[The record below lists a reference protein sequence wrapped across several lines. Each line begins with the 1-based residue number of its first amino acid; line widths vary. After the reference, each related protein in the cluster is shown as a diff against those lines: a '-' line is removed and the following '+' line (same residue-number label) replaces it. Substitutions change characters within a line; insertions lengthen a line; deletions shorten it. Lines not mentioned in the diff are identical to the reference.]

1 MPFATVRGLNM
12 YYEVHGSGPGL
23 LFVGGTGGDLR
34 QKPNI
39 SDSPLTAAFTVLAY
53 DQRGL
58 GRTDAPDGPYTMAD
72 YAEDANALL
81 DAVAWESCHI
91 VGASFGGMV
100 AQEFAIRF
108 PSRVQRL
115 VLACTSSGGAGA
127 ASYPLHELAGLD
139 VRERAKR
146 VVLLSDTRRHTEWMS
161 THSSEFEALIQQ
173 AMARATVGA
182 GEPDRESG
190 WRWQLE
196 ARRRHDTH
204 DRLQSLSMPVYICGG
219 KYDGIAPVDN
229 SKALARQIPGACL
242 EFFEGGHL
250 FLREDP
256 RAFPRIVAFLR
267 GEMAE
272 ENK

>member
-1 MPFATVRGLNM
+1 MPFAIARGLKL
-12 YYEVHGSGPGL
+12 YYEERGSGPGL

-39 SDSPLTAAFTVLAY
+39 FDSPLAATFTVLAY

-58 GRTDAPDGPYTMAD
+58 GRTDVPDGPYTMAG

-81 DAVAWESCHI
+81 DAVGWESCHI

-100 AQEFAIRF
+100 AQELAIRF
-108 PSRVQRL
+108 PGRVQRL
-115 VLACTSSGGAGA
+115 VLACTSSGGAGG

-139 VRERAKR
+139 VRERVKQ
-146 VVLLSDTRRHTEWMS
+146 VVLLSDTRRDTEWMS

-173 AMARATVGA
+173 ALARATV

-204 DRLQSLSMPVYICGG
+204 DLLQSLSMPVYVCGG
-219 KYDGIAPVDN
+219 KLDGIAPVDN

-256 RAFPRIVAFLR
+256 RAFPRIIAFLR
-267 GEMAE
+267 GAA
-272 ENK
+272 

>member
-1 MPFATVRGLNM
+1 MPFATVRGRKM
-12 YYEVHGSGPGL
+12 YYEARGSGPGL

-39 SDSPLTAAFTVLAY
+39 FDSPLAAAFNVLAY

-58 GRTDAPDGPYTMAD
+58 GRTDVPDGPYTMAG

-81 DAVAWESCHI
+81 DAVGWESCHI

-100 AQEFAIRF
+100 AQELAIRF

-115 VLACTSSGGAGA
+115 VLACTSSGGAGG

-139 VRERAKR
+139 VRERVKQ
-146 VVLLSDTRRHTEWMS
+146 VVLLSDTRRDTEWMS
-161 THSSEFEALIQQ
+161 AHPAEFETLIQQ

-182 GEPDRESG
+182 GGPDRESG

-204 DRLQSLSMPVYICGG
+204 DRLQSLSMAVYICGG
-219 KYDGIAPVDN
+219 KYDGIAPVNN
-229 SKALARQIPGACL
+229 SKALAHQISNACL

-256 RAFPRIVAFLR
+256 RAFSQIIAFLH
-267 GEMAE
+267 GELAK

>member
-1 MPFATVRGLNM
+1 MPFAIARGLNM

-39 SDSPLTAAFTVLAY
+39 FDSPLAATFTVLAY

-58 GRTDAPDGPYTMAD
+58 GRADAPDGPYTMAN

-81 DAVAWESCHI
+81 DAVRWESCH
-91 VGASFGGMV
+91 VFGVSFGGMV

-108 PSRVQRL
+108 PGRVQRL
-115 VLACTSSGGAGA
+115 VLACTSSGGAGGH
-127 ASYPLHELAGLD
+127 SYPLHELSELD
-139 VRERAKR
+139 VRERVKQ
-146 VVLLSDTRRHTEWMS
+146 VVLLSDTRRDKEWMS
-161 THSSEFEALIQQ
+161 AHPAEFEELVKQ
-173 AMARATVGA
+173 AMARAGVGA
-182 GEPDRESG
+182 GEPDRGNG

-196 ARRRHDTH
+196 ARRGHNAY

-229 SKALARQIPGACL
+229 SKALAHQIPGACL

-256 RAFPRIVAFLR
+256 RAFSRIIAFLR
-267 GEMAE
+267 EELAE